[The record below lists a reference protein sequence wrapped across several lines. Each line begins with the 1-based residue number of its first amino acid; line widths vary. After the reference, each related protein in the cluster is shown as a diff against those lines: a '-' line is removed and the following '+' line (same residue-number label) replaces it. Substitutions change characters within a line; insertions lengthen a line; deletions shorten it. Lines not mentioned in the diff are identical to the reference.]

1 MEDCCVAEERSKN
14 QIDFASLLFHFFDRR
29 KLCRRD
35 VLMGR
40 EVSMAWWWGLFDEVG
55 AWYFGFD
62 GGSGMLVG
70 AVMVDILSGAG
81 AGIGWAG

>member
-1 MEDCCVAEERSKN
+1 MSEGC
-14 QIDFASLLFHFFDRR
+14 FDGQGSF
-29 KLCRRD
+29 D
-35 VLMGR
+35 GVVVG
-40 EVSMAWWWGLFDEVG
+40 FIDEVG